1 MPEVQVQEVV
11 RHAPMLTTGEHARH
25 VPRVLQQVEKIV
37 ADPPHHKHAC
47 RPFHVQTVEKI
58 VEVPGV
64 HVQEVFRQGP
74 KLMASGDQACAM
86 SAGAPGGRDRESTAR
101 ADG

>member
-37 ADPPHHKHAC
+37 ADPPTTNTRADRSTC
-47 RPFHVQTVEKI
+47 RPS
-58 VEVPGV
+58 
-64 HVQEVFRQGP
+64 RR
-74 KLMASGDQACAM
+74 L
-86 SAGAPGGRDRESTAR
+86 
-101 ADG
+101 